1 MSLTREALMKVN
13 KDVLAGMMLDY
24 RESFD
29 STLFDINNEL
39 KERKTNSRKL
49 ETDQAIS
56 RNI

>member
-1 MSLTREALMKVN
+1 MSLTRKALMKIN

-24 RESFD
+24 RERFD
-29 STLFDINNEL
+29 STLFDINKEL

>member
-1 MSLTREALMKVN
+1 MSLTREALMKIN
-13 KDVLAGMMLDY
+13 KDVLVGMMLDY
-24 RESFD
+24 RERFD

>member
-1 MSLTREALMKVN
+1 MSLTREALMKIN
-13 KDVLAGMMLDY
+13 KDALAGMMLDY
-24 RESFD
+24 RERFD
-29 STLFDINNEL
+29 STLFDINKEL